1 MLILSVVAV
10 LLAAYLIGSIPF
22 GWVVVKISTGKD
34 VRQVASGRTGGTN
47 VMRAAGAVAG
57 LLTGFLDLIKGTLT
71 VYLVRWF
78 IPADVPWFHLLEVA
92 APLLAIVGH
101 NYSIYLIE
109 RQESTGKI
117 SLRGGAGGAP
127 CLGGVFGL
135 WWPAGVIALAVMGI
149 MFFGVGYASVATM
162 SVAFV
167 AAVIFA
173 IEGYL
178 GNLPWEYVLYGVV
191 SEILL
196 LWALRPNLER
206 LRKGNERMHGIRVW
220 FQKRQAKKASDQ
232 MR

>member
-1 MLILSVVAV
+1 M
-10 LLAAYLIGSIPF
+10 
-22 GWVVVKISTGKD
+22 
-34 VRQVASGRTGGTN
+34 
-47 VMRAAGAVAG
+47 
-57 LLTGFLDLIKGTLT
+57 
-71 VYLVRWF
+71 RWF

-135 WWPAGVIALAVMGI
+135 WWPAGVIALAVMEI

-206 LRKGNERMHGIRVW
+206 CAREMSGCTASASGFKKDR
-220 FQKRQAKKASDQ
+220 QKRLPIKCSEP
-232 MR
+232 RRGVFFLFLL